1 VRRHV
6 TILAAVGLLT
16 FFLGLGRAAVSD
28 SDEAFYAEAAREMV
42 ESGNWLTP
50 YYNYEPRFQKPIL
63 YYWLAAGTF
72 QIAGV
77 SAWAARFP
85 SALSGLGLALLTYA
99 CGRRWFSPRVGLIAG
114 LIVATNFGYFIIGR
128 LALPDLLLTFFIA
141 LATWALLEVCRAG
154 EPGAAAP
161 GRPTRRWLAVAG
173 VAGGLAVL
181 TKGPVGAALPALVLA
196 GALLMQHGWRA
207 WRWRLPVGRGDV
219 LLAAALFVITA
230 APWYVAMLGEHGTA
244 YLDRFFIGENVDRF
258 TTDRYNDP
266 RPLGYYLPIVFGGL
280 LPWSPFMLLW
290 VAAAYRRWRAGARLW
305 TPTHTRLTVWAVLP
319 LVFYSVSVGQQPRY
333 VLPILP
339 PLAVLLAA
347 SMNWRIERAADAGRT
362 ADRAIAACATLGA
375 LVLVTLGILLGRG
388 RPLLFALEP
397 RWGLVAM
404 AVILGSGLAVAGV
417 AWRGRARQIVG
428 TMAAASIAT
437 LLAAHFSIYSA
448 AGLEPVQRMAD
459 LVAAQRPAA
468 EPIGTHRA
476 MVRNLGF
483 YTGSKIWDLTAE
495 GDVAAFL
502 TRPERV
508 LLVVRDEH
516 LAAIEARHGVRAR
529 TLGAVRY
536 INPTGLRLRSLLWP
550 DPERDLDTVV
560 LATNR

>member
-6 TILAAVGLLT
+6 TILAVVGLLT

-42 ESGNWLTP
+42 ETADWLTP
-50 YYNYEPRFQKPIL
+50 FYNYEPRFQKPIL
-63 YYWLAAGTF
+63 YYWLAAGAF
-72 QIAGV
+72 RVVGV

-85 SALSGLGLALLTYA
+85 SALSGLGLTLLTYA
-99 CGRRWFSPRVGLIAG
+99 CGRRWFSPRVGFIAG
-114 LIVATNFGYFIIGR
+114 LIVATNFGYFMIGR
-128 LALPDLLLTFFIA
+128 LALPDLPLSFFIT
-141 LATWALLEVCRAG
+141 LATWALLEVSRAG
-154 EPGAAAP
+154 EPGAAPP
-161 GRPTRRWLAVAG
+161 GPATRGWLALAG
-173 VAGGLAVL
+173 VASGLAVL
-181 TKGPVGAALPALVLA
+181 TKGPVGVALPVLVLA
-196 GALLMQHGWRA
+196 GALLACHGWRV
-207 WRWRLPVGRGDV
+207 WQWRLPVSPGGV
-219 LLAAALFVITA
+219 ALAAALLLLVA
-230 APWYVAMLGEHGTA
+230 APWYGAMVAEHGTA
-244 YLDRFFIGENVDRF
+244 YLDRFFIGENLDRF
-258 TTDRYNDP
+258 ATDRYNDP
-266 RPLGYYLPIVFGGL
+266 RPVGYYVPIVFGGL

-290 VAAAYRRWRAGARLW
+290 VASGARWWRGGQRQW
-305 TPTHTRLTVWAVLP
+305 TPAHTRLAAWVALP
-319 LVFYSVSVGQQPRY
+319 LLFYSVSIGQQPRY

-347 SMNWRIERAADAGRT
+347 SMDWRIERATSAGRT
-362 ADRAIAACATLGA
+362 ADAALAACATLGA
-375 LVLVTLGILLGRG
+375 LVLVTLGLLLGRG

-404 AVILGSGLAVAGV
+404 VVILGSGLAVAAV

-428 TMAAASIAT
+428 TMATASVAT

-448 AGLEPVQRMAD
+448 AGLEPVQR
-459 LVAAQRPAA
+459 VANMIATHRPAA

-483 YTGSKIWDLTAE
+483 YTGSRIQDLSTEA
-495 GDVAAFL
+495 DVAAFL
-502 TRPERV
+502 QLPGRV

-516 LAAIEARHGVRAR
+516 LAAIEARHGVHAR
-529 TLGAVRY
+529 ILGEVRY
-536 INPTGLRLRSLLWP
+536 VNPTGLRLRSLLWP